1 MFVLRINTQFCNTL
15 VLGLLREALIAQ
27 ARLALGRLPA
37 AERGT
42 SALTNNLGRLLMDMG
57 KLEEAR
63 PLLEKV
69 MRRARRRWATA
80 TRAR

>member
-1 MFVLRINTQFCNTL
+1 M
-15 VLGLLREALIAQ
+15 LREALIAQ

-69 MRRARRRWATA
+69 MRRARRRWAIA
-80 TRAR
+80 TRAH

>member
-1 MFVLRINTQFCNTL
+1 M
-15 VLGLLREALIAQ
+15 VLGRM
-27 ARLALGRLPA
+27 PA

-57 KLEEAR
+57 KLEEVR

-69 MRRARRRWATA
+69 MRRARRRWAIA
-80 TRAR
+80 TRAH